1 MVTPAEQL
9 NAQYSSYFSATT
21 ALAQSLNYL
30 GKMNQALTILRS
42 AVQLARDFDFSSMN
56 YFELLETYADV
67 LMARFFQ
74 SNAGWQE
81 LADLV
86 HKIHQRA
93 ERQYNEQGMPFEMN
107 TKTMQIA
114 RAYSLLGQ
122 AYYYQ
127 TLNTAALDHTVVREY
142 LQKAVD
148 FWEKVEPE
156 QPIFADVTTS
166 GELDLTQVLQIKT
179 TGISKALMFLALS
192 HQRLG
197 ENEQGNE
204 YNQRALD
211 LALQVDAKE
220 VASYIYRHL
229 TWLVEDFEQK
239 LEYALNSLRLREEI
253 GFKRLLPHSHLL
265 VSDLFLEQG
274 TLEIAQEHCQAA
286 LQLAKEMDLPSA
298 LMMIFRTRGDI
309 YQRQGLKEEA
319 RASFV
324 NMLDFAEKLD
334 LAYGVVQAEKRL
346 KGLA

>member
-1 MVTPAEQL
+1 MVTPAERL
-9 NAQYSSYFSATT
+9 NVQYSSYFSATT

-30 GKMNQALTILRS
+30 GKMNQALTILRA

-56 YFELLETYADV
+56 YFELLETYAEV
-67 LMARFFQ
+67 LMARYFQ

-127 TLNTAALDHTVVREY
+127 TLNTAALDHTAVQGY
-142 LQKAVD
+142 LKQAAG

-156 QPIFADVTTS
+156 QPIFADVMS
-166 GELDLTQVLQIKT
+166 GELDSTQILQIKA
-179 TGISKALMFLALS
+179 TGTSKALMFLALS

-197 ENEQGNE
+197 EDEQGKE

-229 TWLVEDFEQK
+229 TWLVEDPEQK

-298 LMMIFRTRGDI
+298 LMMIFRTQGDI
-309 YQRQGLKEEA
+309 YQRQGLKKEA
-319 RASFV
+319 RTSFD

-346 KGLA
+346 KEL